1 MDFLEY
7 LTDAVEDKIINL
19 MLFQGYVTEADI
31 CEIINNQTGMDLRGD
46 EKKVFTP
53 ADLGMEA
60 GKF

>member
-7 LTDAVEDKIINL
+7 LTDAVQDKIISL
-19 MLFQGYVTEADI
+19 LLFQGYVTEADI

-46 EKKVFTP
+46 AKKVYTP
-53 ADLGMEA
+53 ADLGVEV